1 MGSGVRLLLFF
12 LSFLL
17 SSCVLTMD
25 DYTQIPEEERGV
37 GEPYT
42 YQDSLITCTYQF
54 RDGVKPMGANAL
66 QYLLGVRDSTI
77 YFSDDI
83 PSELLPKVGG
93 YVTAGISRT
102 LPNGLFHKVLSI
114 NRSSGMVGLTLTSAQ
129 ETEIFEDYYLNL
141 NFDDYEVG
149 GFEMTDDTT
158 EAGIEATRAS
168 VLQVPH
174 FEYVNDSTIID
185 WSFIDAA
192 EQSPDG
198 RYLGTRA
205 DEEPVVTDEKDK
217 KKSVTFKCTL
227 GPTIPIQVKGLSLT
241 PSLSIEAEDKTTV
254 SLRQEIWQSQNKTKR
269 IEKTK
274 HSIKCTLT
282 ASIGKQFGKGENT
295 KWSDIK
301 ECYEIYKLA
310 KDFYGVDKK
319 KRTFGKNLAEK
330 NVYINIGG
338 LSPLKIRLRFNAHAD
353 AVLGAMGK
361 IEVEHTS
368 KVEEITTVVVNGKA
382 ASDPT
387 KKLISEASNDV
398 KIDLGGTVSGK
409 LEATVSIGLMIGAFG
424 TGGGIEA
431 GVGFTLGA
439 GADVL
444 FNIYDGANSTT
455 ALLEDTKFYV
465 NYGPKIF
472 LNIFAD
478 VLGKNVGNI
487 DITPPKWNVTKTKEW
502 FLYPKIDLQSTFG
515 TYDLVYDDV
524 GINKIN
530 HKRQLTFNSRYLLP
544 CYERDVTP
552 VMRVYMGK
560 EHKLGGSYIV
570 YPVSYTENKKTT
582 ELYNTRP
589 SMAPDVRYNF
599 EFSTPFINN
608 DIIYFVPGLLDKE
621 TNVITEYRNEEASMG
636 TDGTAP
642 YITHEEC
649 YQQSRNPLTDY
660 WEYNGHEYDV
670 FKIVDIVKVVNT
682 DYTQELELWFEVN
695 NFFDEMT
702 YLKTND
708 CVIKREGD
716 KVIKPGTYKVTRELA
731 IPHERIVGVKELQLT
746 VSPTVYYKDIDDK
759 TKFKEGEKIVIKLN
773 TGTYTNTHEYTKANF
788 TINL

>member
-1 MGSGVRLLLFF
+1 ME
-12 LSFLL
+12 
-17 SSCVLTMD
+17 
-25 DYTQIPEEERGV
+25 DYTQVPEEERGV

-42 YQDSLITCTYQF
+42 YEDSLITMTYQF
-54 RDGVKPMGANAL
+54 RDGVKPMGEKAL

-102 LPNGLFHKVLSI
+102 LPNGLFHKVLAI
-114 NRSSGMVGLTLTSAQ
+114 ERTSGMVGLTLTSAQ

-141 NFDDYEVG
+141 NFDDYDVG

-158 EAGIEATRAS
+158 EAGIEATRAA

-198 RYLGTRA
+198 MYLGTRA
-205 DEEPVVTDEKDK
+205 DEEPIINDEKDK
-217 KKSVTFKCTL
+217 KKSWKIECNL
-227 GPTIPIQVKGLSLT
+227 EPSIPIKVKGMSLK
-241 PSLSIEAEDKTTV
+241 PSLSFDLESQTKV
-254 SLRQEIWQSQNKTKR
+254 SLHQEIWQSQNKTVRVETTRHNVKG
-269 IEKTK
+269 
-274 HSIKCTLT
+274 TLT
-282 ASIGKQFGKGENT
+282 ASFGQNFTQGDT
-295 KWSDIK
+295 KWSDVK
-301 ECYEIYKLA
+301 KLYEVYKVLSDVGKHDDDPCA
-310 KDFYGVDKK
+310 V
-319 KRTFGKNLAEK
+319 GKNIAEK
-330 NVYINIGG
+330 NLYIPLAPGVPLKLRLRINI
-338 LSPLKIRLRFNAHAD
+338 HAD
-353 AVLGAMGK
+353 AFLGAIGK
-361 IEVEHTS
+361 IEVDYTS
-368 KVEEITTVVVNGKA
+368 KVEEITSVSINGKA
-382 ASDPT
+382 ASAPT
-387 KKLISEASNDV
+387 KKLISEAKNDI
-398 KIDLGGTVSGK
+398 KADIGGTAFGK
-409 LEATVSIGLMIGAFG
+409 VEATMSIGLMVGALG

-431 GVGFTLGA
+431 GVGYSFQA
-439 GADVL
+439 GAEL
-444 FNIYDGANSTT
+444 MFNIIDEVNVNT
-455 ALLEDTKFYV
+455 ALLENSRLYFT
-465 NYGPKIF
+465 YGPKIF
-472 LNIFAD
+472 INIFAD
-478 VLGKNVGNI
+478 VLGQNVGNI
-487 DITPPKWNVTKTKEW
+487 DVTPKSWNLQKTINW
-502 FLYPKIDLQSTFG
+502 YLFPKIDNRNFATYGL
-515 TYDLVYDDV
+515 YDLEYDDV
-524 GINKIN
+524 GIKKIN
-530 HKRQLTFNSRYLLP
+530 HIRHLTFSSGYLFP
-544 CYERDVTP
+544 CFHREMTP

-560 EHKLGGSYIV
+560 GHNLGGSYTV
-570 YPVSYTENKKTT
+570 YPVSYTTENGTTT

-589 SMAPDVRYNF
+589 SLTPKVMYNF
-599 EFSTPFINN
+599 EFSTPYKNN
-608 DIIYFVPGLLDKE
+608 DVIYFVPGLLDLE
-621 TNVITEYRNEEASMG
+621 TNAITEYRSEEASMG

-759 TKFKEGEKIVIKLN
+759 TKFKEGKKIVIKLN